1 MINSKKSTRSCV
13 IINLTRFE
21 ILVIPHPIYRRGVD
35 RNQRYIAENSMPG
48 LRKPI
53 MITGEGVS
61 LIITENEWHRIIQ
74 ATENCELMKVYR
86 WEQKGRFRLLKKQQ
100 AIYNDRAIGAANMT

>member
-1 MINSKKSTRSCV
+1 MTVKNEPSHSCV

-35 RNQRYIAENSMPG
+35 RNRRYIAENSMPG

-100 AIYNDRAIGAANMT
+100 AMYNDRSVRAANMT